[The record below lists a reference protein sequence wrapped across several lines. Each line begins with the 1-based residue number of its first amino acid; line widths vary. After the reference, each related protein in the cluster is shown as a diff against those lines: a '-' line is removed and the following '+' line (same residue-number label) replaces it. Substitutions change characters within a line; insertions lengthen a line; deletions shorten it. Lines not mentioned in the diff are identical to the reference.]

1 MTSAEIVLETLVY
14 TPFNHMTLL
23 IAQEYFIEFSHRE
36 RFKS

>member
-23 IAQEYFIEFSHRE
+23 FAQELIEFSHRE
-36 RFKS
+36 RFKL